1 MSKTN
6 TKILE
11 YARER
16 LATCEKG
23 LSLENWLMAC
33 ETIRSLA
40 QEDGYFCG
48 PEDEELIRS
57 IWEWDQQRDYPY
69 FKDREH
75 VQRYLE
81 ERPVKPTERWR
92 DVFEREIRFLRRNN
106 KSIVAEG
113 VLRDEATIAVLE
125 RKYELALNLVSAL
138 ATDEQWFLYEKDT
151 ATPIRGQDDLLKLIR
166 RGALKLPWVNMNP
179 PRFQEYLAALK
190 SGHLDTLENAWG
202 HISIFRCGE
211 LAFQL
216 TERCWDGKKVIEAEF
231 SCFSAPSELTDPQML
246 NFTWQ
251 RTAFLNGNFAR
262 VEEGVTAQLSSQ
274 IARVEE
280 AYVPEELLR
289 RALREV
295 HVW

>member
-75 VQRYLE
+75 VQSYLE
-81 ERPVKPTERWR
+81 EQPVKPTERR
-92 DVFEREIRFLRRNN
+92 KDAYEREIRFLQRNN

-113 VLRDEATIAVLE
+113 VLRDEATIAVIE

-138 ATDEQWFLYEKDT
+138 ATDEQWFLYKKNT
-151 ATPIRGQDDLLKLIR
+151 TTPIRGRDDLLKLIR
-166 RGALKLPWVNMNP
+166 KGAVKLPWVNMNP
-179 PRFQEYLAALK
+179 SRFQEYLAALK
-190 SGHLDTLENAWG
+190 SGHLDTLGNAWG

-216 TERCWDGKKVIEAEF
+216 TERDRDGKKVIEAEF
-231 SCFSAPSELTDPQML
+231 SCFSAPPKLTDPQKL

-262 VEEGVTAQLSSQ
+262 VEEGVTAQFSSQ
-274 IARVEE
+274 ISRIEE
-280 AYVPEELLR
+280 AYVREELLQ
-289 RALREV
+289 RALHEV
-295 HVW
+295 FVW

>member
-1 MSKTN
+1 MKKHKLLTFAKGVLRELGTCNSLERQFAAYQE
-6 TKILE
+6 IRE
-11 YARER
+11 YA
-16 LATCEKG
+16 
-23 LSLENWLMAC
+23 
-33 ETIRSLA
+33 
-40 QEDGYFCG
+40 QQDGDVCG
-48 PEDEELIRS
+48 PEDEDLIRL
-57 IWEWDQQRDYPY
+57 ILEWDQHCDYPY
-69 FKDREH
+69 FKDRDH
-75 VQRYLE
+75 VQKYLE
-81 ERPVKPTERWR
+81 EHPVRPSERWR
-92 DVFEREIRFLRRNN
+92 DVLEREIRFLQCNN

-113 VLRDEATIAVLE
+113 VLRDEATIAVIE
-125 RKYELALNLVSAL
+125 GKYELALNLVSAL
-138 ATDEQWFLYEKDT
+138 ATGEQWFLYRKDT
-151 ATPIRGQDDLLKLIR
+151 ATPIRGQDNLLKLIR

-262 VEEGVTAQLSSQ
+262 VEEGVTAQLSTQ
-274 IARVEE
+274 IARIEE

-289 RALREV
+289 RALREMY
-295 HVW
+295 VW

>member
-1 MSKTN
+1 MKKHKLLTFAKGVLRELGTCNSLERQFAAYQE
-6 TKILE
+6 IRE
-11 YARER
+11 YA
-16 LATCEKG
+16 
-23 LSLENWLMAC
+23 
-33 ETIRSLA
+33 
-40 QEDGYFCG
+40 QQDGDVCG
-48 PEDEELIRS
+48 PEDEDLIRL
-57 IWEWDQQRDYPY
+57 ILEWDQHCDYPY
-69 FKDREH
+69 FKDRDH
-75 VQRYLE
+75 VQKYLE
-81 ERPVKPTERWR
+81 EHPVRPSERWR
-92 DVFEREIRFLRRNN
+92 DVLEREIRFLQCNN

-113 VLRDEATIAVLE
+113 VLRDEATIAVIE
-125 RKYELALNLVSAL
+125 GKYELALNLVSAL

-262 VEEGVTAQLSSQ
+262 VEEGVTAQLSTQ
-274 IARVEE
+274 IARIEE

-289 RALREV
+289 RALREMY
-295 HVW
+295 VW

>member
-1 MSKTN
+1 MKKSKLLPFAKDLLRDIEAYN
-6 TKILE
+6 
-11 YARER
+11 
-16 LATCEKG
+16 
-23 LSLENWLMAC
+23 SLEKRFA
-33 ETIRSLA
+33 TYQSIRECA
-40 QEDGYFCG
+40 QQDGYFCG
-48 PEDEELIRS
+48 PEDKDLIRV
-57 IWEWDQQRDYPY
+57 IWEWDQHRDYPY
-69 FKDREH
+69 FKDRDH

-138 ATDEQWFLYEKDT
+138 ATDEQWFLYKKDT
-151 ATPIRGQDDLLKLIR
+151 ATPIRGQDDLLKQIR
-166 RGALKLPWVNMNP
+166 KGAVKLPWVNMNSDG
-179 PRFQEYLAALK
+179 FEEYLAALK
-190 SGHLDTLENAWG
+190 GGLFDTNGNAWG
-202 HISIFRCGE
+202 YITVFRCGE

-231 SCFSAPSELTDPQML
+231 SCFSAPSELIDPQML